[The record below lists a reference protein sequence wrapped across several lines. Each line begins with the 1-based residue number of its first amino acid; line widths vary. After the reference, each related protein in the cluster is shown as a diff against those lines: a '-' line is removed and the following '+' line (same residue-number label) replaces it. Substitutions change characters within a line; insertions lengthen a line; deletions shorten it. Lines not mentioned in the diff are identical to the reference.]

1 MNVYIH
7 LGFLLREETQPA
19 CQCFLGYS
27 ASWLLS
33 SFSYQSGFSRELEPI
48 ETEPTYLQKEIY
60 FKELAHEIVE
70 IGKSENRTV
79 CWKLK
84 RDFCFRFETEFLLW
98 ETSIFTLETFKG

>member
-19 CQCFLGYS
+19 SQCFLGYS
-27 ASWLLS
+27 PSSSLL
-33 SFSYQSGFSRELEPI
+33 YQSGFSRELEPI

-70 IGKSENRTV
+70 IGKSKNSRM
-79 CWKLK
+79 C
-84 RDFCFRFETEFLLW
+84 
-98 ETSIFTLETFKG
+98 